1 MGACKSCRATLGAR
15 NQSGYCRKCFS
26 RSVPVSDETRAKIS
40 AGIKRKLME
49 DPEFAEQRKEH
60 ARQASRSPA
69 AVEAR
74 TERWKRERLWEKG
87 TAARCK
93 PEVAK
98 RAGRTLSARRLA
110 WCPPHLRQAYLDLIN
125 VKRIKAAE
133 ARRMIEDQVAAEIAA
148 VRRRMN
154 FQEPEPE
161 TPAAIGRPQ
170 VWPDCP
176 KKLRPEYE
184 RLRRKGVRSLDA
196 RRLLEEAA

>member
-74 TERWKRERLWEKG
+74 TERWNRERLWEKG

-98 RAGRTLSARRLA
+98 RAGRPLSARRLA
-110 WCPPHLRQAYLDLIN
+110 WCPPHLRQAYRDLIN

-133 ARRMIEDQVAAEIAA
+133 ARRMILEQDAAEVAA
-148 VRRRMN
+148 VRQRMN
-154 FQEPEPE
+154 YQEPERGP
-161 TPAAIGRPQ
+161 IGRPA

-176 KKLRPEYE
+176 EKLRPEYE
-184 RLRRKGVRSLDA
+184 RLRRKGVLAVDA
-196 RRLLEEAA
+196 RRLLEKVA